1 MKICSW
7 TDLMSRRMALIT
19 GIFEGRKV
27 SIPFP
32 ILGLIDSPKLQRY
45 TAETYASERLRVAE
59 KIGVITRKG
68 TGRIR
73 IGYFSM
79 DFREHPV
86 STLIADLIERHDR
99 TQFEIFGFSLGVD
112 TRDSM
117 RQRLELAFD
126 KLYDVRSFSDAE
138 IVGFSRSEQIDIA
151 IDLGG
156 FTQDSRPQIF
166 ASRVA
171 PLQIS
176 YLGYPGTMGTQAI
189 DYLIADSILIPK
201 NSRSYYSEKII
212 YLPNCYQANDTKRK
226 ISDEIFTREQ
236 LGLPAKEFIFCCFN
250 NNWKITPETFDLW
263 AQILRLVDNSIL
275 WLFEDNSL
283 AASNIRTEAKNR
295 GLHPDRIVFAKFMN
309 HASHLA
315 RYKAADLFLD
325 TFPYNAHTTASDA
338 LWAGTPVLTLE
349 GKSFSGRVA
358 ASLLTNVRLPE
369 LITQSTDEYVSRAIE
384 LANNRQ
390 KLISIKRVLHEN
402 RSTSPLFN
410 ILRFVKDIESSY
422 QKIYHRYHS
431 GLPPDHIY
439 FEA

>member
-1 MKICSW
+1 
-7 TDLMSRRMALIT
+7 
-19 GIFEGRKV
+19 
-27 SIPFP
+27 
-32 ILGLIDSPKLQRY
+32 
-45 TAETYASERLRVAE
+45 
-59 KIGVITRKG
+59 
-68 TGRIR
+68 
-73 IGYFSM
+73 
-79 DFREHPV
+79 
-86 STLIADLIERHDR
+86 
-99 TQFEIFGFSLGVD
+99 
-112 TRDSM
+112 
-117 RQRLELAFD
+117 
-126 KLYDVRSFSDAE
+126 
-138 IVGFSRSEQIDIA
+138 
-151 IDLGG
+151 
-156 FTQDSRPQIF
+156 
-166 ASRVA
+166 
-171 PLQIS
+171 
-176 YLGYPGTMGTQAI
+176 MGTQAI